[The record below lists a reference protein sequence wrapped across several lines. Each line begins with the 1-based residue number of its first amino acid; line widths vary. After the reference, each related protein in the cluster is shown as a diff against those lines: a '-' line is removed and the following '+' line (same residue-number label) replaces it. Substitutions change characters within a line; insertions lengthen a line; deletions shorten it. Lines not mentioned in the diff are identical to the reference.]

1 MRMEIFSRTW
11 ETSVIMPKVLAVP
24 HLKSYI
30 HSIKMNSNGEKCRV
44 GSKMTEEMEIL
55 PAKTLTELNCS
66 A

>member
-11 ETSVIMPKVLAVP
+11 ETSVITPKVWAVP

-44 GSKMTEEMEIL
+44 ASKISEEMEIL
-55 PAKTLTELNCS
+55 PAKTLTELSCL